1 MRLLYFTRDYT
12 THDHRFLQAFTS
24 RGLEVGYLRLE
35 DSGIAY
41 ETRAVPDG
49 VQEVAWSGGK
59 TRAETPEQW
68 LALMPDF
75 ARVLS
80 EYAPDV
86 LYAGPV
92 QSCGFMGAMAG
103 HRPLAIMSWGSDVLR
118 DSARSPLW
126 RWMTSYALARADL
139 LVCDSNTVV
148 DRARELG
155 DLRDSAILSFPWG
168 PDLPEGLVAD
178 SRGRGRHIRSRLE
191 WAGCRVVLSTRAWE
205 PVYGVD
211 TVLEAFRQ
219 ARQVDPDL
227 RLVLLGEGSLGVEF
241 RLYLEEHDLLGVV
254 HSPGLIARK
263 EVLDYFSAADIYVSA
278 AHSDGTS
285 VSLLEAMEF
294 GPAIV
299 VTDIPSNREW
309 IEPGRNGWLAEA
321 GRPDSFSAALLAASR
336 QPDEERERYS
346 RRNREVLRECAVW
359 EENADTLVRAV
370 LRISDEHAS
379 SRT

>member
-1 MRLLYFTRDYT
+1 M
-12 THDHRFLQAFTS
+12 
-24 RGLEVGYLRLE
+24 
-35 DSGIAY
+35 
-41 ETRAVPDG
+41 
-49 VQEVAWSGGK
+49 
-59 TRAETPEQW
+59 
-68 LALMPDF
+68 
-75 ARVLS
+75 
-80 EYAPDV
+80 
-86 LYAGPV
+86 
-92 QSCGFMGAMAG
+92 
-103 HRPLAIMSWGSDVLR
+103 
-118 DSARSPLW
+118 
-126 RWMTSYALARADL
+126 
-139 LVCDSNTVV
+139 
-148 DRARELG
+148 
-155 DLRDSAILSFPWG
+155 
-168 PDLPEGLVAD
+168 
-178 SRGRGRHIRSRLE
+178 
-191 WAGCRVVLSTRAWE
+191 VLSTRAWE

-227 RLVLLGEGSLGVEF
+227 RLVLLGEGSLGIEF